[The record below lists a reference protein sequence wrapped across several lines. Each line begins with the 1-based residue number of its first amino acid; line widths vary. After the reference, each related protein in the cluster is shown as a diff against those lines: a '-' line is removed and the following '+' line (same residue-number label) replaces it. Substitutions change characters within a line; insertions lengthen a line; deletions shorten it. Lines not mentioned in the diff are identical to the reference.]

1 MKKAMKS
8 KDRVKAIWL
17 SKVLG
22 HHKSERFMAI
32 IKDVSRPIIQLT
44 KVFISQEMALSEMR
58 MVFIESQDELMMS

>member
-22 HHKSERFMAI
+22 HHKSERFMEI
-32 IKDVSRPIIQLT
+32 IKDVLKPTIQLT